1 MGLHTVKVSLHPET
15 QCDIDL
21 NVARSE
27 EEAKLQ
33 ADGKS
38 IQDLAA
44 QAEAEA
50 EFEISELF
58 DDMGA
63 AALEELEM
71 EAQDESE
78 TSSAESPEKVDVDD
92 IQNEEP
98 K

>member
-1 MGLHTVKVSLHPET
+1 M
-15 QCDIDL
+15 
-21 NVARSE
+21 
-27 EEAKLQ
+27 Q

-78 TSSAESPEKVDVDD
+78 TSSEESPEKVDVDD
-92 IQNEEP
+92 IQDEEP